1 MKTRLIALSLLTAS
15 LSAVAQADGMQAGL
29 WEIRN
34 RTTVDG
40 QALPDLQELMA
51 QVPPEMRAQMEGMMA
66 SQGVGV
72 QGNAVRLCLSEA
84 SARRNEVPI
93 ETQEDCTVNRQAKG
107 PGHWTLTLQ
116 CSNPPQQGEGEIRLS
131 ADGRQWQ
138 TRMTLRSQAHGQPQ
152 VTRIDSEGRW
162 LGADCGRLQAQ

>member
-1 MKTRLIALSLLTAS
+1 MKALLIALFLLTAS
-15 LSAVAQADGMQAGL
+15 AAAQTDGMKAGL

-34 RTTVDG
+34 RTTIDG

-72 QGNAVRLCLSEA
+72 QGNAVRLCVSEA

-93 ETQEDCTVNRQAKG
+93 EAQEDCTVSRQARG
-107 PGHWTLTLQ
+107 AGHWTLTLQ
-116 CSNPPQQGEGEIRLS
+116 CRNPPQQGEGEIRLG

-138 TRMTLRSQAHGQPQ
+138 TQMTLRSQERGQPQ